1 MAERLLTN
9 VLGKLTA
16 FAVEKA
22 VKKFQSLYGIRG
34 EVESLSR
41 ELTYIQAFIKDADR
55 KHIVEERQMQWVKDV
70 IDIAYQ
76 IEDAV
81 DIFLLECPEE
91 LPGFIGLVK
100 KTTQLSFL
108 YKFQEEIKKIQGRIH
123 EIKQFR
129 ETYAINTLGG
139 DEVPQPQLSLLS
151 IGDPEVVG
159 FARDGANLIEYLL
172 DDENTSLAVVSI
184 VGPGGLGKTTLA
196 RKVCN
201 SIEVINTF
209 GEPIWI
215 TVSQKYDLLDILM
228 NIEKHLNIKSTDLDA
243 NKIAKVIWNAL
254 EKRRY
259 LIVFDDVWTEK
270 LWAEIAKVL
279 PNTENGSRVLITT
292 RIANVAKGAD
302 TTYDPY
308 ELPAL
313 DDEQSLE
320 LFFKKA
326 VPKKHQCPEGPTGD
340 LKSLAIKFVAKCK
353 GLPLALVVLGSLL
366 SKTPYNFHAWNK
378 VLQSMSW
385 EDTGNELTEI
395 IATSYDHLSFAK
407 KLCFMYF
414 AAYPEDFEI
423 EAKPLLRMWVAEQLI
438 PHEERRTFEETSE
451 CFLEDLV
458 QRSMVQVSKKNPDGS
473 IKYCRVHDVLRELA
487 IKKAKEINFLM
498 VCSKPNDWERCS
510 KARRVAIHYSLDLSE
525 PICNYANPH
534 VRSLLFFGDSS
545 KLDHSKYRVLRVL
558 GNIRGEVKLQNFTG
572 SPHLRYLQLQTI
584 SIKDKEREFGEWI
597 KKMKYL
603 ETLDLR
609 KSLHS
614 DLSEWIW
621 QVKTLKHVLLSFSLL
636 LVPTQGPP
644 SSVDL
649 RNLQSLRDVRWSE
662 SWEASGLPNMPEV
675 RELCIVVDRLDPCFS
690 SKRKRKAP
698 KRDVASLL
706 DRIKQAVNL
715 TIRGDVID
723 LLITGMG
730 RFPFYEN
737 LRTLVLDHNGDSDDI
752 LVLRDGMLP
761 PHLIELV
768 LGNYEFAVDPMP
780 VLEKLVCLKFLWIRG
795 TKSEDEPLRIECTAG
810 GFKQLQWLILE
821 HLVIDQWEIETG
833 AMPML
838 KCLRVWACGSFAIP
852 QELMHQQSIQHLDWQ
867 TVVKQNHDA
876 LSDILEQRP
885 HLRQKFSYDLAI

>member
-1 MAERLLTN
+1 MAESLLTN
-9 VLGKLTA
+9 VLGKLAA

-22 VKKFQSLYGIRG
+22 VKKFQSLYGIRR
-34 EVESLSR
+34 EVEILSR

-55 KHIVEERQMQWVKDV
+55 KHIVEERQLQWVKDV

-81 DIFLLECPEE
+81 DIFLLECPEK
-91 LPGFIGLVK
+91 LPGFMGRLQGLVK
-100 KTTQLSFL
+100 KATQLSFL
-108 YKFQEEIKKIQGRIH
+108 YKFQEEIKKIQGRIR

-129 ETYAINTLGG
+129 ETYEINTLGG
-139 DEVPQPQLSLLS
+139 DEIPQPHPSLLP

-159 FARDGANLIEYLL
+159 FARDGANLVKYLL
-172 DDENTSLAVVSI
+172 DDENTSLTVVSI

-201 SIEVINTF
+201 SIEVIKTF

-215 TVSQKYDLLDILM
+215 TVSQKYDLLDILT
-228 NIEKHLNIKSTDLDA
+228 NIEKHLNVKSTDLDA
-243 NKIAKVIWNAL
+243 NKIAQLIWNAL
-254 EKRRY
+254 KERRY
-259 LIVFDDVWTEK
+259 LIVLDDVWTEK

-320 LFFKKA
+320 LFLQKA
-326 VPKKHQCPEGPTGD
+326 VPKKHQCPGDPTDD
-340 LKSLAIKFVAKCK
+340 LKNLAIKFVAKCK

-366 SKTPYNFHAWNK
+366 SKTPYNFHAWNTL
-378 VLQSMSW
+378 LQSMSW
-385 EDTGNELTEI
+385 QDTGNECTEI

-438 PHEERRTFEETSE
+438 PHEERRTLEETSE

-487 IKKAKEINFLM
+487 VKKAKEINFLM

-510 KARRVAIHYSLDLSE
+510 KARRVAIHYSLDLNE
-525 PICNYANPH
+525 PICNYANSY

-545 KLDHSKYRVLRVL
+545 KIDHSKYRVLRVL
-558 GNIRGEVKLQNFTG
+558 GNMRGELKLQNFKG

-621 QVKTLKHVLLSFSLL
+621 QAETLKHVLLSFSLL

-644 SSVDL
+644 SSVNL
-649 RNLQSLRDVRWSE
+649 RNLQSLSDVRWSE
-662 SWEASGLPNMPEV
+662 SWEASGLPNIPEV
-675 RELCIVVDRLDPCFS
+675 RELCIVVD
-690 SKRKRKAP
+690 RKAP

-706 DRIKQAVNL
+706 DGLKQVVNL
-715 TIRGDVID
+715 TMRGDVID
-723 LLITGMG
+723 LLITGIG

-737 LRTLVLDHNGDSDDI
+737 LRTLVLDHNGDSDDT
-752 LVLRDGMLP
+752 LVLCDGMLP

-768 LGNYEFAVDPMP
+768 LGNCEFELDPMP

-795 TKSEDEPLRIECTAG
+795 TKSKDDSLRIECSAG
-810 GFKQLQWLILE
+810 GFKQLECLILE
-821 HLVIDQWEIETG
+821 HLVIDQWEIEIG

-838 KCLRVWACGSFAIP
+838 KYLRVWACGSVAIP
-852 QELMHQQSIQHLDWQ
+852 PEVMHLHSLQHLDWQ
-867 TVVKQNHDA
+867 TAVEMNYDV